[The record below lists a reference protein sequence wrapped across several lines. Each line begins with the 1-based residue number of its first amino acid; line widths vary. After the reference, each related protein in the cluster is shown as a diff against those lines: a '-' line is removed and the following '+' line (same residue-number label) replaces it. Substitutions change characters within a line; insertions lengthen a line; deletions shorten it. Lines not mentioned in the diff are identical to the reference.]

1 MNIMVDFGILG
12 ALRSVLQEASVIQ
25 DKGLHGHIHL
35 NTPPGSKYPAI
46 VLEIEEIWTN
56 MMLVPT
62 GVFGRLKLKA
72 SMLSE
77 NIGGRESIEM
87 ASLVEKAIDGKKI
100 LLKDGKEA
108 IMRLEG
114 SIIDMPNNQSPRAV
128 QQYYQALIRG

>member
-1 MNIMVDFGILG
+1 MVDFGILG

-25 DKGLHGHIHL
+25 DKGLHGNIHL

-56 MMLVPT
+56 MMLAPT

-100 LLKDGKEA
+100 QLRDGKEA

-114 SIIDMPNNQSPRAV
+114 SIIDMPNNQSPRTV